1 MAAKTSL
8 ESSFLDT
15 YILAPRPSNILI
27 FLLPVQCGTCMNRWY
42 DKSLSII
49 VCQNGAAGINFEHSV
64 IDGHSVLRF
73 ASDVFTDTI
82 LTFAENIRKGF
93 QASKSTGPK
102 SSGVGVGG
110 VPAAAGGEGQ
120 GATTRVWQRI
130 VWDID
135 AETSNAIR
143 KAEAKVKTRILH
155 DGLKKSKSSLDA
167 HGR

>member
-1 MAAKTSL
+1 
-8 ESSFLDT
+8 
-15 YILAPRPSNILI
+15 
-27 FLLPVQCGTCMNRWY
+27 MNRWY

-110 VPAAAGGEGQ
+110 GAAAGDGEGQ
-120 GATTRVWQRI
+120 GAATRVWERI

-143 KAEAKVKTRILH
+143 KAEAKVKPRA
-155 DGLKKSKSSLDA
+155 LDN
-167 HGR
+167 GV